1 MKLNP
6 SQRTLLFLGLVLFT
20 ALLPLVGGFHH
31 HHDDS
36 RGQCWYCATAST
48 ATVSVAVLL
57 AALPMAVAPLS
68 IPVLSAP
75 CRFIWTVRHRR
86 GPPRLSPM

>member
-6 SQRTLLFLGLVLFT
+6 SQRTLLFLGLVFLT

-31 HHDDS
+31 HDDDG
-36 RGQCWYCATAST
+36 RGQCWYCATASV
-48 ATVSVAVLL
+48 ATVSAAVLL
-57 AALPMAVAPLS
+57 VALPLAVAPLS

-75 CRFIWTVRHRR
+75 CRFIWTVRYRR
-86 GPPRLSPM
+86 VPPHLSPM